1 MNYSYTYTVTNP
13 VQFPCFDDVLLEPVF
28 SEVRSR
34 QEVDPS
40 TEFLGLKLS
49 LPVTNSNMDTIAS
62 PALSKV
68 LAEYGTI
75 SSIHRFCSIEDNVLA
90 FKQSIFNGFKPIVA
104 IGVGDTEL
112 ARAKELASA
121 GAEIFLLDVAHAGN
135 TLVSDMFNTLVHDV
149 PTGKFIVG
157 NFGTGKEVL
166 KFLEHCE
173 VKRPD
178 AICVGIGGGSMCL
191 TRVVTGV
198 GIPTLASILDC
209 AGVCEE
215 NSMKMMVNGGLR
227 NSGDIVK
234 ALAAGADLIMLGSM
248 FAGTD
253 EASGQQCLIP
263 NKNPNVY
270 NVNYALCGQTYCQGY
285 HKEYRGS
292 ASIKSYEVQGKVAS
306 WRSPEGDSTWVNL
319 KGPAVNVLNQINGGI
334 RSACSYLN
342 AFNIDQLRAN
352 AKFNYV
358 TTNTV
363 VENRAHGK

>member
-1 MNYSYTYTVTNP
+1 MLSY
-13 VQFPCFDDVLLEPVF
+13 PCFDDVLLEPVF
-28 SEVRSR
+28 SDVRSR

-68 LAEYGTI
+68 LAEYGVI
-75 SSIHRFCSIEDNVLA
+75 SSLHRFCSIDDNVLT

-104 IGVGDTEL
+104 IGVGAYELDRAQEL
-112 ARAKELASA
+112 AKA
-121 GAEIFLLDVAHAGN
+121 GAEIFLLDVAHAAN
-135 TLVSDMFNTLVHDV
+135 TLVSDMFNQLVHDV

-157 NFGTGKEVL
+157 NFGTGKEIAQ
-166 KFLEHCE
+166 FLNHCD
-173 VKRPD
+173 VKKPD
-178 AICVGIGGGSMCL
+178 AVCVGIGGGSMCL

-198 GIPTLASILDC
+198 GIPTLASIIDC
-209 AGVCEE
+209 SDICDNEG
-215 NSMKMMVNGGLR
+215 MQMMVNGGLR

-253 EASGQQCLIP
+253 EASGQ
-263 NKNPNVY
+263 
-270 NVNYALCGQTYCQGY
+270 TTST

-292 ASIKSYEVQGKVAS
+292 ASLSSYEAQGKVAS
-306 WRSPEGDSTWVNL
+306 WRAPEGDSVWVPF

-352 AKFNYV
+352 AIFNHV

-363 VENRAHGK
+363 KENQAHGK

>member
-1 MNYSYTYTVTNP
+1 MLSVTVNT
-13 VQFPCFDDVLLEPVF
+13 VSHPCFDDVLLEPVF

-34 QEVDPS
+34 QEVDTS

-49 LPVTNSNMDTIAS
+49 LPITNSNMDTISS

-68 LAEYGTI
+68 LHDYGI
-75 SSIHRFCSIEDNVLA
+75 VSSLHRFWKIDENILAFQQSIHNNV
-90 FKQSIFNGFKPIVA
+90 KPIVSV
-104 IGVGDTEL
+104 GVGAYELDRAQEL
-112 ARAKELASA
+112 ARA
-121 GAEIFLLDVAHAGN
+121 GAEIFLLDVAHAAN
-135 TLVSDMFNTLVHDV
+135 TLVSDMFNQLVHDV

-157 NFGTGKEVL
+157 NFGTGKEIAS
-166 KFLEHCE
+166 FLNHCD
-173 VKRPD
+173 VRKPD

-209 AGVCEE
+209 ADICDNE
-215 NSMKMMVNGGLR
+215 NMKMMVNGGLR

-253 EASGQQCLIP
+253 EVSGGRRTVDGI
-263 NKNPNVY
+263 
-270 NVNYALCGQTYCQGY
+270 TYV
-285 HKEYRGS
+285 EYRGS
-292 ASIKSYEVQGKVAS
+292 ASLRSYEVQGKVAS
-306 WRSPEGDSTWVNL
+306 WRSPEGDSTMVYA
-319 KGPAVNVLNQINGGI
+319 KGPVINVLNQINGGI

-342 AFNIDQLRAN
+342 AFDIDKLRAN
-352 AKFNYV
+352 ARFNYV

-363 VENRAHGK
+363 TENKAHGK

>member
-1 MNYSYTYTVTNP
+1 
-13 VQFPCFDDVLLEPVF
+13 
-28 SEVRSR
+28 
-34 QEVDPS
+34 
-40 TEFLGLKLS
+40 
-49 LPVTNSNMDTIAS
+49 MDTIS
-62 PALSKV
+62 STDLSRV
-68 LAEYGTI
+68 LHDYGVI
-75 SSIHRFCSIEDNVLA
+75 SSLHRFHTVEDNLHS
-90 FKQSIFNGFKPIVA
+90 FEWSTHNNLKPIVSV
-104 IGVGDTEL
+104 GVGDYEL
-112 ARAKELASA
+112 RRAKELAAA
-121 GAEIFLLDVAHAGN
+121 GAEIFLLDVAHAAN

-157 NFGTGKEVL
+157 NFGTSKEVAS
-166 KFLEHCE
+166 FLNHCDM
-173 VKRPD
+173 KKPD

-209 AGVCEE
+209 AEICDNE
-215 NSMKMMVNGGLR
+215 NLKMMVNGGLR

-253 EASGQQCLIP
+253 EASGRRD
-263 NKNPNVY
+263 
-270 NVNYALCGQTYCQGY
+270 GDR
-285 HKEYRGS
+285 KEYRGS
-292 ASIKSYEVQGKVAS
+292 ASASSYEAQGKVAS
-306 WRSPEGDSTWVNL
+306 WRSPEGDSTWVPL

-342 AFNIDQLRAN
+342 AFNIHDLRAN
-352 AKFNYV
+352 AKFNVV

>member
-1 MNYSYTYTVTNP
+1 MLPPAMPTVSH
-13 VQFPCFDDVLLEPVF
+13 PCFDDVLLAPVF
-28 SEVRSR
+28 SNIRSR

-49 LPVTNSNMDTIAS
+49 LPVTNSNMDTISSAE
-62 PALSKV
+62 LSKV
-68 LAEYGTI
+68 LHEYGTV
-75 SSIHRFCSIEDNVLA
+75 SSLHRFCSIEDNVKA
-90 FKQSIFNGFKPIVA
+90 FNDSIHNGIKPIVS
-104 IGVGDTEL
+104 IGVGANEWLRAVEL
-112 ARAKELASA
+112 ATH
-121 GAEIFLLDVAHAGN
+121 GADIFLLDVAHAAN
-135 TLVSDMFNTLVHDV
+135 IAVVEMFIKLKTDF
-149 PTGKFIVG
+149 PEGKFIVG
-157 NFGTGKEVL
+157 NFGTASEVQEFIRQTAI
-166 KFLEHCE
+166 KQGDAAYCYI
-173 VKRPD
+173 PD

-209 AGVCEE
+209 ADICEKY
-215 NSMKMMVNGGLR
+215 NMKMMVNGGLR

-253 EASGQQCLIP
+253 EASGR
-263 NKNPNVY
+263 
-270 NVNYALCGQTYCQGY
+270 TTST

-292 ASIKSYEVQGKVAS
+292 ASAPSYEAQGKIAP
-306 WRSPEGDSTWVNL
+306 WRAAEGDSTWVPF

-342 AFNIDQLRAN
+342 ASTIDQLRAN
-352 AKFNYV
+352 AKFNFV

-363 VENRAHGK
+363 TENKAHGK